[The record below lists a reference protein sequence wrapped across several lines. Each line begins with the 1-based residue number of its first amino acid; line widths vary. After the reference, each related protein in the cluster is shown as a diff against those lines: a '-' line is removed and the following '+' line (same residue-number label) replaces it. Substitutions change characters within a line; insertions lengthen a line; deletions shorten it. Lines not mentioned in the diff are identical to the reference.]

1 MDTSMREKY
10 ESLAL
15 ADLKE
20 IAKTRGIKGVTA
32 MKKAEVVEAMLAE
45 DEKSKIDP
53 EKLSSDLDS
62 GIEVEGILEVMPDGY
77 GFIRS
82 DNYLPG
88 ENDVYVA
95 PSQIRKFSLKTGDIL
110 LGNTRVKTQGE
121 KFSALLYLK
130 KINGL
135 HPSEMYKRTNFED
148 MTPIFPDER
157 LRLETGKSS
166 VAMRIMIC

>member
-1 MDTSMREKY
+1 MDTSMRDKY

-62 GIEVEGILEVMPDGY
+62 GI
-77 GFIRS
+77 
-82 DNYLPG
+82 
-88 ENDVYVA
+88 
-95 PSQIRKFSLKTGDIL
+95 
-110 LGNTRVKTQGE
+110 
-121 KFSALLYLK
+121 
-130 KINGL
+130 
-135 HPSEMYKRTNFED
+135 
-148 MTPIFPDER
+148 
-157 LRLETGKSS
+157 
-166 VAMRIMIC
+166 

>member
-10 ESLAL
+10 ESLGL

-62 GIEVEGILEVMPDGY
+62 GIEVEGILEVMPDG
-77 GFIRS
+77 
-82 DNYLPG
+82 
-88 ENDVYVA
+88 
-95 PSQIRKFSLKTGDIL
+95 
-110 LGNTRVKTQGE
+110 
-121 KFSALLYLK
+121 
-130 KINGL
+130 
-135 HPSEMYKRTNFED
+135 
-148 MTPIFPDER
+148 
-157 LRLETGKSS
+157 
-166 VAMRIMIC
+166 